1 VRIEDLSLVGDLEL
15 PKNGVI
21 IVDEKLLQYY
31 EEVFRGSDLPI
42 LKLKAGE
49 EHKSYDS
56 VSKVYDFLTKY
67 NATRFDSVHV
77 FGGGTILD
85 VAAYAGSTFK
95 RGLKLWL
102 YPSTLLAMVDA
113 AIGGK
118 TGYNYLQHKNLI
130 GSFYHAERIQI
141 YPGFLDTLP
150 MAERR
155 QGLAEMLKLYFIVPT
170 LKKPVFAE
178 DLMPS
183 SELILLYAKAKMRI
197 CIKDPHDHGLRQHL
211 NLGHSFG
218 HALESS
224 SGYKIA
230 HGDAVIWG
238 IGQAAA
244 MSLSLNLIDAN
255 TYSKIQKVLQAYP
268 MPEDVLQQINQIDP
282 NTLFKYMQQDKKN
295 TQKLN
300 LILFVGYRKV
310 DIVPINKELL
320 V

>member
-1 VRIEDLSLVGDLEL
+1 MRIENLSLVGDLEL
-15 PKNGVI
+15 PKNGLI
-21 IVDEKLLQYY
+21 IADEKLLQYY

-49 EHKSYDS
+49 EHKSIES
-56 VSKVYDFLTKY
+56 VSKIYDFLTRY
-67 NATRFDSVHV
+67 NVSRSHSVHV

-85 VAAYAGSTFK
+85 VAAFAGSTFK

-130 GSFYHAERIQI
+130 GSFYPAERIQI

-238 IGQAAA
+238 IGQAAD
-244 MSLSLNLIDAN
+244 LSLKLGRIEA
-255 TYSKIQKVLQAYP
+255 SVHRRIKQILSLYP
-268 MPEDVLQQINQIDP
+268 MPDQALKIINGIDP
-282 NTLFKYMQQDKKN
+282 QAISNFMQQDKKN
-295 TQKLN
+295 TLQQR
-300 LILFVGYRKV
+300 LILFSGYRKV
-310 DIVPINKELL
+310 DIVSIDRKVLG
-320 V
+320 